1 MQSKQTID
9 YYLKIAWQSIA
20 NSYNQIGAEFEITQA
35 VGYMLIHV
43 HKEGTAVSQIASLL
57 GLKSTSL
64 SRMLNNME
72 KQALVYREV
81 DPNDRRSVKIFLTEK
96 GKRKRQIAK
105 KVVQD
110 FNEYLNIHIG
120 ENERLQ
126 LIASLKKINQLTLAY
141 KPKPS

>member
-9 YYLKIAWQSIA
+9 YFLKIAWQSIS

-35 VGYMLIHV
+35 VGYMLINIY
-43 HKEGTAVSQIASLL
+43 KEGTSVSQIASLL

-72 KQALVYREV
+72 QHGLVYREV
-81 DPNDRRSVKIFLTEK
+81 DPNDRRSVKIFLTER
-96 GKRKRQIAK
+96 GKQKRQIAK

-110 FNEYLNIHIG
+110 FNEYLNIHIS

-141 KPKPS
+141 KPKE